1 MNTATQQRFL
11 DPKILAGIADLEL
24 MAKTVVDGFISGLHR
39 SPDFGFSQEFAEYRP
54 YVPGD
59 DLRYVDWN
67 VYARAD
73 RLYLKRYRG
82 ETNTRV
88 TVLLDRSGSMA
99 FQADGIRKIDY
110 ARFLAASLAYLA
122 HRQRDAAGLI
132 SFDDEVRD
140 YVPPSSRQGQ
150 WMKVLYG
157 IDHAEPGNRTDF
169 AKPFHTF
176 QEMLRRRGIVIVI
189 SDFFADPKEVLR
201 TVAPLRYKGSDVIL
215 FHVLDPQEVRPRLDG
230 PRILID
236 METDREIEVSPE
248 YALHKY
254 REKIDAHLQAMR
266 SEAQGAGLGYYLLE
280 TDKPLDEA
288 LRGYLNV
295 RQGRL

>member
-1 MNTATQQRFL
+1 MVQRFL
-11 DPKILAGIADLEL
+11 DPKILAGIANLEL
-24 MAKTVVDGFISGLHR
+24 TAKTVVDGFIAGLHR

-88 TVLLDRSGSMA
+88 TILLDRSGSMG
-99 FQADGIRKIDY
+99 FHSSDLVRKIDY

-122 HRQRDAAGLI
+122 HHQRDAVGLI
-132 SFDDEVRD
+132 SFDDEIRD
-140 YVPPSSRQGQ
+140 YVQPSSRQGQ

-157 IDHAEPGNRTDF
+157 IDRSDPGNRTDF
-169 AKPFHTF
+169 AKPFLIF
-176 QEMLRRRGIVIVI
+176 QEFLRRRGIVIVL
-189 SDFFADPKEVLR
+189 SDFFAHPADMVK
-201 TVAPLRYKGSDVIL
+201 TVAPLRHRGNDVIL
-215 FHVLDPQEVRPRLDG
+215 FHVLDPQEVRPSIGG
-230 PRILID
+230 PRIMID
-236 METDREIEVSPE
+236 METNQEIEVSPE
-248 YALHKY
+248 YVQGSY
-254 REKIDAHLQAMR
+254 RARIDAHLEAMR
-266 SEAQGAGLGYYLLE
+266 DQARGAGLGYHLVQ
-280 TDKPLDEA
+280 TDQPLDEA
-288 LRGYLNV
+288 LREYLIV